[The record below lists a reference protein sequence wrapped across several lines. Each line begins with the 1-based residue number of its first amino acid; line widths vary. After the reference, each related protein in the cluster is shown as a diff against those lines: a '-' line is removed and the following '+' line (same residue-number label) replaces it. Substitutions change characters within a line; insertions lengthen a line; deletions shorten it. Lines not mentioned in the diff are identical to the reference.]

1 MEEYIEK
8 FGRENKHLADGKNKM
23 AAWFVSHCATQA
35 RREMYVKKMKK
46 HMDVDV
52 YGKCGKL
59 KCPRSNETEC
69 FLNMEKNYKFY
80 LSFENSVCEDYVT
93 EKFFNVMK
101 YQVIPV
107 TYSGTD
113 FAAIAPPHSYI
124 NTLDFPTVTALSKRL
139 LEVAADD
146 ELYASY
152 FWWKDFYE
160 VRTSQHDLSQV
171 CYPILCK

>member
-1 MEEYIEK
+1 M
-8 FGRENKHLADGKNKM
+8 
-23 AAWFVSHCATQA
+23 SHCATQA

-46 HMDVDV
+46 HLNVDV

-59 KCPRSNETEC
+59 KCSRSNETEC
-69 FLNMEKNYKFY
+69 FLNMEKEYKFY

-101 YQVIPV
+101 YLVIPV

-113 FAAIAPPHSYI
+113 FTAIAPPHSYI
-124 NTLDFPTVTALSKRL
+124 NTLDYPTVTALSKRL

-146 ELYASY
+146 ELYASH

-160 VRTSQHDLSQV
+160 VRTSRNDLSQV
-171 CYPILCK
+171 RSIEI